1 FHRNMPNSFFL
12 MELDVLITSR
22 WPLFS
27 ISPGNEEEMNSRSA
41 TLGLTNEGSLPNVD
55 QLCTV
60 IIYLILFSV
69 YCMMDGFIK
78 GKTDES
84 FRAHKTFR
92 REGNAICFARDI
104 MCISLKSCPPY
115 WT

>member
-1 FHRNMPNSFFL
+1 M
-12 MELDVLITSR
+12 SR

-41 TLGLTNEGSLPNVD
+41 TLGLTNDGSLPNVD

-69 YCMMDGFIK
+69 YCMANGIRSPSVFTCFVCVSVCVLQVCPFSAKFDQ
-78 GKTDES
+78 
-84 FRAHKTFR
+84 
-92 REGNAICFARDI
+92 NAL
-104 MCISLKSCPPY
+104 S
-115 WT
+115 

>member
-1 FHRNMPNSFFL
+1 M
-12 MELDVLITSR
+12 SR

-69 YCMMDGFIK
+69 YCMANGIRSPSVFTCFVCVFCRFAHFLLNLIK
-78 GKTDES
+78 MLYHSRSK
-84 FRAHKTFR
+84 F
-92 REGNAICFARDI
+92 
-104 MCISLKSCPPY
+104 
-115 WT
+115 

>member
-1 FHRNMPNSFFL
+1 M
-12 MELDVLITSR
+12 SR

-69 YCMMDGFIK
+69 YCMANGIR
-78 GKTDES
+78 S
-84 FRAHKTFR
+84 PSVLPVLCVCV
-92 REGNAICFARDI
+92 CFAGLPI
-104 MCISLKSCPPY
+104 FC
-115 WT
+115 